1 MTLHR
6 LRRPF
11 AAAAAALAFAITHTA
26 AAWAGT
32 PASDEI
38 DHLLHY
44 VAASSCTFVR
54 NGTEYPADKASEHLA
69 SKYRFVGARIASA
82 EDFIKYLATQ
92 SSMSG
97 EPYHVKCGKT
107 DALSGAW
114 LTAELDR
121 YRKTPHL
128 QHVSR

>member
-6 LRRPF
+6 IHRPL
-11 AAAAAALAFAITHTA
+11 AATIAALAFAIAHVA
-26 AAWAGT
+26 AASPGA
-32 PASDEI
+32 PAEDEI

-54 NGTEYPADKASEHLA
+54 NGAEYPADKASEHLA
-69 SKYRFVGARIASA
+69 SKYHFVGARISTA

-114 LTAELDR
+114 LAAELAR
-121 YRKTPHL
+121 YRKSAQL
-128 QHVSR
+128 QQVSR